1 MGISKKMNK
10 DASNKITNNDFKN
23 YTYVMVSTLNQMVNY
38 IPLKHF
44 EFEEVININTKVD
57 RDENS
62 KKIIKYFDNEKWD
75 ENLKKVLDD
84 EPIKI
89 EIEKNNF
96 FDLTLVQNRLK
107 KEIEIGV
114 LKGKNIFWNIT
125 GGQRH
130 IVMAI
135 NQIAKE
141 EDVICYLEGNNNQM
155 MIYKTGLNSIDIE
168 DYSLDIKKDLNI
180 DIALKLMGLEF
191 NSKNEEIGEQKERKF
206 YKEFYPIYKKDKKL
220 REWLIILNKSYPKL
234 REKRKNEKDEI
245 YEKLKKEYP
254 NKKKNF
260 ENIKNK
266 AKKKIKE
273 ILSKLDQTILDKKL
287 NRNQAFGYILEE
299 LTFYKLEDLLQ
310 SLIKNNKVQ
319 LVHSLKIKNTDIN
332 DVTVAEFDI
341 ALLTSNGKF
350 IMFECK
356 SGGMTGDTAKAR
368 NYATYAVSGVY
379 GLPILITPILS
390 TEIDKK
396 IEDEIVND
404 GYYDI
409 YKNIKTAIGSAKRA
423 GLEVWG
429 LDEIEDK
436 LGNYIE
442 L

>member
-1 MGISKKMNK
+1 MFIADDMNEE
-10 DASNKITNNDFKN
+10 ASNEITNENFKD

-38 IPLKHF
+38 IPLKYF
-44 EFEEVININTKVD
+44 EFKEVFNLTVKKEKDDKKKNLFKNERWDKNLESVYSDKTINHLEIDK
-57 RDENS
+57 
-62 KKIIKYFDNEKWD
+62 EK
-75 ENLKKVLDD
+75 
-84 EPIKI
+84 
-89 EIEKNNF
+89 F
-96 FDLTLVQNRLK
+96 FD
-107 KEIEIGV
+107 V
-114 LKGKNIFWNIT
+114 LSIKNYLQDKIDKGELGGEGKIFWNIT
-125 GGQRH
+125 GGQRNF
-130 IVMAI
+130 VLAI
-135 NQIAKE
+135 NQVARKDDI
-141 EDVICYLEGNNNQM
+141 ICYLEGNNNQM
-155 MIYKTGLNSIDIE
+155 LFYSKNNIPKGSIE
-168 DYSLDIKKDLNI
+168 DYGIADLTI
-180 DIALKLMGLEF
+180 ETALKLMGFQF
-191 NSKNEEIGEQKERKF
+191 NSKNIEIGDKNEREF
-206 YKEFYPIYKKDKKL
+206 YKEFYPIYEENKKL

-234 REKRKNEKDEI
+234 RKKRKNEKNET

-266 AKKKIKE
+266 VKKEIKEIKE

-287 NRNQAFGYILEE
+287 DRNQAFGYILEE
-299 LTFYKLEDLLQ
+299 LTFYKLEELLQ
-310 SLIKNNKVQ
+310 SLIDKKKVT
-319 LVHSLKIKNTDIN
+319 LVHSLKIKNEKIN
-332 DVTVAEFDI
+332 DVTIAEFDI
-341 ALLTSNGKF
+341 ALLTDNGKF

-404 GYYDI
+404 GYYNI

>member
-1 MGISKKMNK
+1 MFIADDMNEE
-10 DASNKITNNDFKN
+10 ASNEITNENFKD

-38 IPLKHF
+38 IPLKYF
-44 EFEEVININTKVD
+44 EFKEVFNLTVKEAKDDKKKNLFKNERWDKNLESVYSDKTINHLEIDK
-57 RDENS
+57 
-62 KKIIKYFDNEKWD
+62 EK
-75 ENLKKVLDD
+75 
-84 EPIKI
+84 
-89 EIEKNNF
+89 F
-96 FDLTLVQNRLK
+96 FDVFSIKNYLQDK
-107 KEIEIGV
+107 ID
-114 LKGKNIFWNIT
+114 KGELGGEGKIFWNIT
-125 GGQRH
+125 GGQRNF
-130 IVMAI
+130 VLAI
-135 NQIAKE
+135 NQVARENDI
-141 EDVICYLEGNNNQM
+141 ICYLEGNNNQM
-155 MIYKTGLNSIDIE
+155 LFYSKNNIPKGSIE
-168 DYSLDIKKDLNI
+168 DYGIADLTI
-180 DIALKLMGLEF
+180 ETALKLMGFQF
-191 NSKNEEIGEQKERKF
+191 NSKNIEIGDKNEREF
-206 YKEFYPIYKKDKKL
+206 YKEFYPIYEENKKL

-234 REKRKNEKDEI
+234 RKKRKNEKNET

-266 AKKKIKE
+266 VKKEIKE

-287 NRNQAFGYILEE
+287 DRNQAFGYILEE
-299 LTFYKLEDLLQ
+299 LTFYKLEELLQ
-310 SLIKNNKVQ
+310 SLIDKKKVT
-319 LVHSLKIKNTDIN
+319 LVHSLKIKNEKIN
-332 DVTVAEFDI
+332 DVTIAEFDI
-341 ALLTSNGKF
+341 ALLTDNGKF

-404 GYYDI
+404 GYYNI

>member
-1 MGISKKMNK
+1 MFIADDMNEE
-10 DASNKITNNDFKN
+10 ASNEITNENFKD

-38 IPLKHF
+38 IPLKYF
-44 EFEEVININTKVD
+44 KFKEIFNLTVKEEKEDKKKNLFKNESWDKNLESVYSDKTINHL
-57 RDENS
+57 
-62 KKIIKYFDNEKWD
+62 KIDKEK
-75 ENLKKVLDD
+75 
-84 EPIKI
+84 
-89 EIEKNNF
+89 F
-96 FDLTLVQNRLK
+96 FDVFSIKDYLQDKIN
-107 KEIEIGV
+107 
-114 LKGKNIFWNIT
+114 KGELGGEGKIFWNIT
-125 GGQRH
+125 GGQRNF
-130 IVMAI
+130 VLAI
-135 NQIAKE
+135 NQVARENDI
-141 EDVICYLEGNNNQM
+141 ICYLEGNNNQM
-155 MIYKTGLNSIDIE
+155 LFYSKNNIPKGSIE
-168 DYSLDIKKDLNI
+168 DYGIADLTI
-180 DIALKLMGLEF
+180 ETALKLMGFQF
-191 NSKNEEIGEQKERKF
+191 NSKNIEIGDKNEREF
-206 YKEFYPIYKKDKKL
+206 YKEFYPIYEENKKL

-234 REKRKNEKDEI
+234 RKKRKNEKNET

-266 AKKKIKE
+266 VKKEIKE

-287 NRNQAFGYILEE
+287 DRNQAFGYILEE
-299 LTFYKLEDLLQ
+299 LTFYKLEELLQ
-310 SLIKNNKVQ
+310 SLIDKKKVT
-319 LVHSLKIKNTDIN
+319 LVHSLKIKNEKIN
-332 DVTVAEFDI
+332 DVTIAEFDI
-341 ALLTSNGKF
+341 ALLTDNGKF

-404 GYYDI
+404 GYYNI

>member
-10 DASNKITNNDFKN
+10 DASNKITKEDFKK
-23 YTYVMVSTLNQMVNY
+23 YAYVMVSTLNQMVNY

-44 EFEEVININTKVD
+44 EFDEVINITTKVE
-57 RDENS
+57 RDKDS

-75 ENLKKVLDD
+75 ENLKKVLDN

-96 FDLTLVQNRLK
+96 FNLTLVQNRLK

-234 REKRKNEKDEI
+234 REKRKNEKDET

-266 AKKKIKE
+266 AKKEIKE

-310 SLIKNNKVQ
+310 ALIKNNKVQ

-396 IEDEIVND
+396 IEDEIIND